1 MTEENWDDFDEEAMD
16 EMVRMFERMGMPVDV
31 DVLRSLIKQVRNQFE
46 QLGIDPK
53 KVSMDEVN
61 LGVDSDPEEFMKN
74 FESMLSGPQG
84 LGEFLKKMGVDPNYK
99 RTPTPLKTEQ
109 TSVKLPEKNISDYDW
124 SPCLKGKKSTL
135 TKSYTIGQAYNKGNL
150 VVLSEKE
157 SSDDSTGKR
166 R

>member
-1 MTEENWDDFDEEAMD
+1 MTMHLLPAYWTTNNHKKRKKK
-16 EMVRMFERMGMPVDV
+16 VV
-31 DVLRSLIKQVRNQFE
+31 SKKE
-46 QLGIDPK
+46 QLAILEHEK
-53 KVSMDEVN
+53 
-61 LGVDSDPEEFMKN
+61 
-74 FESMLSGPQG
+74 
-84 LGEFLKKMGVDPNYK
+84 FLKKMGVDPNYK
-99 RTPTPLKTEQ
+99 RTPTPLKTERS
-109 TSVKLPEKNISDYDW
+109 SVKLPEKNISDYDW